1 MGCLEHLC
9 TYGFLALVCLI
20 TLTEGE
26 KDFGP
31 EETAAGLTTND
42 FFTSGDCQFSAL
54 LSKRFLAAAQ
64 RQAHMVLLLSLFS
77 QVAFLGFFTSATM
90 I

>member
-31 EETAAGLTTND
+31 EETAAGLTTNE
-42 FFTSGDCQFSAL
+42 FFHDRR
-54 LSKRFLAAAQ
+54 LS
-64 RQAHMVLLLSLFS
+64 
-77 QVAFLGFFTSATM
+77 

>member
-31 EETAAGLTTND
+31 EETAAGLTTNEFR
-42 FFTSGDCQFSAL
+42 FFFHDWR
-54 LSKRFLAAAQ
+54 LS
-64 RQAHMVLLLSLFS
+64 
-77 QVAFLGFFTSATM
+77 